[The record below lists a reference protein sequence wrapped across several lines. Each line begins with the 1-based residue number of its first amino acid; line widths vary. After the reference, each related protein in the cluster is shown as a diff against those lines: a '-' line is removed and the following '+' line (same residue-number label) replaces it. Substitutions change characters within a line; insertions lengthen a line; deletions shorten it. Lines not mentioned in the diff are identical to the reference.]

1 MKIFLFALIA
11 LLGFT
16 GASAITLEEAFKK
29 ISEVPGV
36 AVSDI
41 PQYDILKEGLDWGKA
56 AMLMGASN
64 ATLQNINDILGEITE
79 AERNEVNGDNG
90 AVAIAYKQPTSD
102 GHYHGLMVA
111 IMSNQGINNCMI
123 LLAQGGD
130 NIMEVLTLN

>member
-1 MKIFLFALIA
+1 MKKFLFALAA

-16 GASAITLEEAFKK
+16 GASAITLEEAFEK

-56 AMLMGASN
+56 ALLMGAST
-64 ATLQNINDILGEITE
+64 ATLQNINDILAEITD

-90 AVAIAYKQPTSD
+90 AAAITYKQPTAD
-102 GHYHGLMVA
+102 GHYLGLMVA
-111 IMSNQGINNCMI
+111 IMSNQGMSNCAI

-130 NIMEVLTLN
+130 DIMEVLTLK